1 MGMAE
6 PLIDFIREHRSLTI
20 LLILGPALIYLA
32 IYFFAPFLI
41 TILYSIGFI
50 GRRGVITWKV
60 TIEFYRQAFRG
71 VYLKVFYNSIVLAA
85 ITTLGTLVMSYPLAY
100 YLALKAPKKWKN
112 TLVIGIIVPYW
123 VSFLLRTYALMNIL
137 TMLGQMFTYE
147 AVVIGMVYDYLPFMI
162 LPLYA
167 SLEKLD
173 KSLLEASYTLGAS
186 PLKTFLKVTLPLSK
200 PGIASGTI
208 LVFVPAIGE
217 FVVPVM
223 LGGASVPTIG
233 VITWNLFLK
242 FHNWW
247 RGAALSILYIAV
259 VLAALIIYVKK
270 VGELEI

>member
-1 MGMAE
+1 MGMTE
-6 PLIDFIREHRSLTI
+6 SLIDFIREHRSLTA
-20 LLILGPALIYLA
+20 LLVLGPALIYLT
-32 IYFFAPFLI
+32 IYFFAPFII
-41 TILYSIGFI
+41 TILYSVGFI
-50 GRRGVITWKV
+50 GRRGMITWKV

-71 VYLKVFYNSIVLAA
+71 VYLKVFYNSIVLAT
-85 ITTLGTLVMSYPLAY
+85 ITTLGTFVMSYPLAY

-112 TLVIGIIVPYW
+112 TLVISIIVPYW

-147 AVVIGMVYDYLPFMI
+147 AVVVGMIYDYLPFMI

>member
-32 IYFFAPFLI
+32 IYFFAPFII

>member
-71 VYLKVFYNSIVLAA
+71 VYLKVFYNSTVLAA

>member
-32 IYFFAPFLI
+32 IYFFAPFLT

>member
-1 MGMAE
+1 MSIAE
-6 PLIDFIREHRSLTI
+6 PIIDFIRKHRPLTI

-32 IYFFAPFLI
+32 IYFFAPFII

-85 ITTLGTLVMSYPLAY
+85 ITTIGTLVMSYPLAY

-112 TLVIGIIVPYW
+112 TLVISIIVPYW

-147 AVVIGMVYDYLPFMI
+147 AVVIGMIYDYLPFMM

-186 PLKTFLKVTLPLSK
+186 PLRTFLKVTLPLSK

>member
-1 MGMAE
+1 MSMAE
-6 PLIDFIREHRSLTI
+6 LLIDFIREHRSLTI

>member
-1 MGMAE
+1 MSIAE
-6 PLIDFIREHRSLTI
+6 PIIDFIRKHRPLTI

-32 IYFFAPFLI
+32 IYFFAPFII

-60 TIEFYRQAFRG
+60 TVEFYRQAFRG

-85 ITTLGTLVMSYPLAY
+85 ITTIGTLVMSYPLAY

-112 TLVIGIIVPYW
+112 TLVISIIVPYW

-147 AVVIGMVYDYLPFMI
+147 AVVIGMIYDYLPFMI

-186 PLKTFLKVTLPLSK
+186 PLRTFLKVTLPLSK

-223 LGGASVPTIG
+223 LGGASIPTIG

-270 VGELEI
+270 VGELEV